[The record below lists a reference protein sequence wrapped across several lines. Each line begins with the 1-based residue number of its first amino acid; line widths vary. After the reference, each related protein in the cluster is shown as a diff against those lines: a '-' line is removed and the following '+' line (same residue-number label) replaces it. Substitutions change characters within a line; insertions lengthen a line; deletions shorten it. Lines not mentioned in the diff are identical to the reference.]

1 MATATRPEQ
10 VIQDNQNQS
19 GPIICRLFF
28 FCRCWFAFSV
38 NTSFS
43 LCSCTIPIKKKK
55 NIVCNATALSSLQH
69 RSITEDNPDTKKT
82 AQMLYQKKILCCLS
96 QSSQSDT
103 LQLLLL
109 AQINVYFIG
118 CCFDIVKETH
128 HALQMCISRNGQNSP
143 LGSDL
148 KTAGMLCTVCFLSK
162 YVFLLFDCA
171 TYLNL

>member
-1 MATATRPEQ
+1 M
-10 VIQDNQNQS
+10 
-19 GPIICRLFF
+19 RLP
-28 FCRCWFAFSV
+28 CPACNIEALQKTTQTPRRLHKC
-38 NTSFS
+38 
-43 LCSCTIPIKKKK
+43 CTKEKYCA
-55 NIVCNATALSSLQH
+55 VF
-69 RSITEDNPDTKKT
+69 
-82 AQMLYQKKILCCLS
+82 S

-171 TYLNL
+171 TYLNLQRPDIHVHLFWKLSHYITVSLPALSVNLSFGVLLCPRF